1 MRPDRLTDS
10 RKTVHMP
17 TIATDAPAAWKA
29 EDLRADESWIFTLD
43 ERARRHLAGAVHK
56 AKDPARTLL
65 DYRREDFDLAP
76 AWPVIAAAFRETKRG
91 RGIALVRGL
100 PREGMSAEDFELL
113 TWAIGLHA
121 GVARPQGKASQYIS
135 AVRDEGTAYR
145 TAGGRGYS
153 SNAELD
159 FHTDSA
165 DVVALTT
172 YNKAASGGMSIVTS
186 SIAAYQ
192 RMAEKYPGLVDYL
205 RQPIHFSRQQEQAPD
220 EAPSYPN
227 PIFDEAGGALFSK
240 WNRNRMES
248 AQKLAGVPR
257 LSERHRE
264 ALETF
269 DRVVREPDLAY
280 TMYLEP
286 GDMQL
291 VNSHVTVHSRTDF
304 VDHTDPALKRTLFR
318 LWLATPDGERLP
330 ESWRSHF
337 GSVDPRA
344 VRGGI
349 RGQQYDEKRRAFEAR
364 QAADLGMTLPE

>member
-1 MRPDRLTDS
+1 MS
-10 RKTVHMP
+10 
-17 TIATDAPAAWKA
+17 ATALHSPAAWTA
-29 EDLRADESWIFTLD
+29 DDLRADRSWIFTLD
-43 ERARRHLAGAVHK
+43 EAARRELALTVHRAR
-56 AKDPARTLL
+56 DPGKTLL
-65 DYRREDFDLAP
+65 DYRRSDFDLGS
-76 AWPVIAAAFRETKRG
+76 AWPLVLAALNETRRG

-100 PREGMSAEDFELL
+100 PREGLSTADFELL

-135 AVRDEGTAYR
+135 AVRDEGTQYR

-172 YNKAASGGMSIVTS
+172 YNKAVSGGMSIVTS
-186 SIAAYQ
+186 SIAAYAA
-192 RMAEKYPGLVDYL
+192 MAEAHPDLIEYL
-205 RQPIHFSRQQEQAPD
+205 HRPIHFSRQQEQAPD
-220 EAPSYPN
+220 ESASYPN
-227 PIFDEAGGALFSK
+227 PIFDEVDGALFSK

-248 AQKLAGVPR
+248 AQKLDGVPR
-257 LSERHRE
+257 LSEQHRE

-269 DRVVREPDLAY
+269 DRIVRRADLTY

-291 VNSHVTVHSRTDF
+291 INSHVTVHSRTDF
-304 VDHTDPALKRTLFR
+304 VDHEDPALKRTLFR

-330 ESWRSHF
+330 ESWRHAYRA
-337 GSVDPRA
+337 VEPRT

-349 RGQQYDEKRRAFEAR
+349 RGLEYDERRRAFETR
-364 QAADLGMTLPE
+364 QAADLGMITPG

>member
-1 MRPDRLTDS
+1 MS
-10 RKTVHMP
+10 
-17 TIATDAPAAWKA
+17 TIATGSPAAWKA
-29 EDLRADESWIFTLD
+29 KDLRADESWIFTLD
-43 ERARRHLAGAVHK
+43 ERARGHLTEAVRK
-56 AKDPARTLL
+56 ARDPAKTLL
-65 DYRREDFDLAP
+65 DYRREDFDLGP

-100 PREGMSAEDFELL
+100 PREDLSAEDFELL

-121 GVARPQGKASQYIS
+121 GVARPQGKSSQYIS
-135 AVRDEGTAYR
+135 AVRDEGTQYR
-145 TAGGRGYS
+145 TSGGRGYS

-186 SIAAYQ
+186 SIAAYA
-192 RMAEKYPGLVDYL
+192 RMEEKHPDLVGYL
-205 RQPIHFSRQQEQAPD
+205 RQPIHFSRQQEQAAD
-220 EAPSYPN
+220 ETLSYPN
-227 PIFDEAGGALFSK
+227 PIFDEIDGALFSK

-248 AQKLAGVPR
+248 AQKIEGVPR
-257 LSERHRE
+257 LIRRHRE

-269 DRVVREPDLAY
+269 DLVVRETDLAY

-304 VDHTDPALKRTLFR
+304 VDHTDPAQKRTLFR

-330 ESWRSHF
+330 ESWRHAF
-337 GSVDPRA
+337 RA
-344 VRGGI
+344 VEPGTVRGGI
-349 RGQQYDEKRRAFEAR
+349 RGQQYDERRRAFEKR
-364 QAADLGMTLPE
+364 QAADLGMTLTD